1 VEAPAFID
9 SHCHLEV
16 KDFGDEREAVIARA
30 EAAGLS
36 HFVCIGSGGSLVE
49 IENSVALAE
58 RYPNFV
64 STIGIHPHD
73 AAARPPEALDR
84 IEALAER
91 HPKVV
96 AIGETGL
103 DFYYDHSPREMQA
116 QLFRAL
122 LGIARRT
129 RKPVTLHIRDAHRE
143 AQEILGEERVG
154 EIGGVVHCF
163 TGTPEDAERY
173 LALGLSISFSGVVT
187 FKSAEPIRE
196 AARRVPLDRLL
207 IETDCPYLAP
217 VPMRGKKNEPAF
229 LVHTARTLADL
240 RGITLA
246 ALGAATSANTRRLF
260 RF

>member
-1 VEAPAFID
+1 MAAPTFID

-49 IENSVALAE
+49 VENSVSLAE
-58 RYPNFV
+58 RYPNVFSAV
-64 STIGIHPHD
+64 GIHPHD
-73 AAARPPEALDR
+73 AATHPPGALDR
-84 IEALAER
+84 IEALAKS

-103 DFYYDHSPREMQA
+103 DFYYDHSPRDVQV

-129 RKPVTLHIRDAHRE
+129 QKPVTLHIRDAHQA
-143 AQEILGEERVG
+143 AQEILSEERVD

-163 TGTPEDAERY
+163 TGTPQDAERY
-173 LALGLSISFSGVVT
+173 LTLGLSVSFSGVVT
-187 FKSAEPIRE
+187 FKSAEQIRE
-196 AARRVPLDRLL
+196 SARRVPLDRLL

-229 LVHTARTLADL
+229 LVHTARALANL
-240 RGITLA
+240 RGLA
-246 ALGAATSANTRRLF
+246 PEELGMATSANTRRIF